1 MASQPEDHPP
11 ASLPVGLHAA
21 EFAAARPVFERA
33 IRVIEA
39 MFGHVAADVV
49 MLVDDTVWRAS
60 LVRQIVT
67 DRAPGAELVR
77 AGGSVVWIADA
88 REERLWRD
96 NPMVTGPPYVRFFA
110 GAPIALAS
118 GVRIGS
124 LQAHGP
130 EPQPFDERAA
140 RALADLAAFVADE
153 CARILLQRD
162 LVRAEGEARSARE
175 TMAAFVEAS
184 PASIVMTD
192 AEFRVIRSSPSWRAD
207 MRLEGVDVVGRSLQD
222 LFPGA
227 MDRGWGEACAT
238 ALAGEIWSTDRASIR
253 VADGSQL
260 WLQVKIAPWRDGD
273 GEVGGVLILPHN
285 ITEVVESLE
294 QASRSE
300 QRLNL
305 AASLADLHVWEVD
318 YRAHTLLKVGAHD
331 SFFERPVTYQDVA
344 ADVWCTVHPDD
355 LPRCKAAWDHHIE
368 TGLPYGVEHR
378 VKRSD
383 GREVWAF
390 STSEYF
396 MDDDGRPLRLIG
408 AMQNI
413 TARRA
418 AEAEIQRARDEA
430 EAANRAKSEFLANM
444 SHEIRTPLNGVMGVA
459 GALTRTELADEQ
471 REMVGLIETSAHTL
485 EALLSDVLDLAR
497 IESGRLELHA
507 ESFELANAL
516 RQTAALFA
524 SPARAKGLAFE
535 ARIAPAAHA
544 KVKGDVTRLRQ
555 IVTNLLSNAIKFTAA
570 GSVALDVEA
579 ARDGDG
585 LALLITVSDTGIGF
599 DEEARARLF
608 HRFEQAD
615 GSITR
620 RYGGTGLGLSISRS
634 LAEAMGGVLDAHSS
648 VGEGSTFG
656 LSLSLP
662 LAEHETP
669 ALEPAYTPQP
679 ASDGRRRRVLL
690 AEDHAT
696 NRRVVQLIL
705 EGLDVELTCVEDGAQ
720 AIEAEAEGD
729 FDLILMDMQMPV
741 MDGLAATRAIRERE
755 VSAGAHRT
763 PILSLTANAMPEHT
777 QASLAAGADGHLT
790 KPIAADKLIAAVL
803 AVTAPADP
811 TEAEA
816 LSAALG

>member
-1 MASQPEDHPP
+1 MASLPEDQSP
-11 ASLPVGLHAA
+11 ARAPVGLHAA

-39 MFGHVAADVV
+39 MFGRVAADVV

-60 LVRQIVT
+60 LVTQIAA

-77 AGGSVVWIADA
+77 AGGAVVWIADA
-88 REERLWRD
+88 REESLWRD
-96 NPMVTGPPYVRFFA
+96 NPMVAGPPYLRFFA

-118 GVRIGS
+118 GARIGS
-124 LQAHGP
+124 LQAYGP
-130 EPQPFDERAA
+130 EPQPYDERAA
-140 RALADLAAFVADE
+140 RALADLAALVADE

-162 LVRAEGEARSARE
+162 LARAEGEARSARE

-192 AEFRVIRSSPSWRAD
+192 SAFRVIRSSPSWRAD
-207 MRLEGVDVVGRSLQD
+207 MRLEGVDVVGRSLQE

-227 MDRGWGEACAT
+227 MERGWGEACST
-238 ALAGEIWSTDRASIR
+238 ALAGEIWSTDRAQIR
-253 VADGSQL
+253 VADGSEL
-260 WLQVKIAPWRDGD
+260 WLQVKIAPWRDGG
-273 GEVGGVLILPHN
+273 GEVAGVLILPHN
-285 ITEVVESLE
+285 ITEVVQSLE

-318 YRAHTLLKVGAHD
+318 YRARTLLKMGAHD
-331 SFFERPVTYQDVA
+331 SFFETPLTY
-344 ADVWCTVHPDD
+344 ADMFADPFCGVHPDD
-355 LPRCKAAWDHHIE
+355 RERCMAAWDRHMA
-368 TGLPYGVEHR
+368 TGEPYGVEHR
-378 VKRSD
+378 VNRRD
-383 GREVWAF
+383 GKDVWAF
-390 STSEYF
+390 TTSEYF
-396 MDDDGRPLRLIG
+396 VDDDGRPLRLVG

-413 TARRA
+413 TARRN
-418 AEAEIQRARDEA
+418 AEAEIERARDEA

-507 ESFELANAL
+507 EPFELANAL

-535 ARIAPAAHA
+535 ARIAAAAHA
-544 KVKGDVTRLRQ
+544 KVRGDVTRLRQ

-579 ARDGDG
+579 ARASDRLD
-585 LALLITVSDTGIGF
+585 LLITVSDTGIGF
-599 DEEARARLF
+599 DGEARARLF

-620 RYGGTGLGLSISRS
+620 RFGGTGLGLSISRS
-634 LAEAMGGVLDAHSS
+634 LAEAMGGVLDARS
-648 VGEGSTFG
+648 VPGEGSTFG
-656 LSLSLP
+656 LSLALP
-662 LAEHETP
+662 LVAEETP
-669 ALEPAYTPQP
+669 AAEPAYTPAP
-679 ASDGRRRRVLL
+679 EPDGRRRRILL
-690 AEDHAT
+690 AEDHPT

-705 EGLDVELTCVEDGAQ
+705 EGLDIDLTCVEDGAQ
-720 AIEAEAEGD
+720 AVDAETAGH

-741 MDGLAATRAIRERE
+741 MDGLAATRAIRARE
-755 VSAGAHRT
+755 AGAGARRT
-763 PILSLTANAMPEHT
+763 PILSLTANAMPEHA

-803 AVTAPADP
+803 AVTAPADA

-816 LSAALG
+816 FSAA